1 MENLLIYIVQVNL
14 LLVIIYVG
22 YRLLL
27 RGLTFYQLNRLY
39 LLCGIVFSFVYPFLD
54 VATWFRAK
62 APAIDALAEQF
73 YMFSEIIPEE
83 SQGLSLAGAIVWV
96 VGIGLLVFFIRLLV
110 QLASLLRVHLKSDL
124 AIWQSYLY
132 RNVLF
137 PIVPFSF
144 FSTIYINRE
153 QHEDEELMDIFSHE
167 KIHTRGLHT
176 LDILLTEIAFITC
189 WYNPVVWLMRKAVRQ
204 NLEFLT
210 DQQVL
215 NKGVDR
221 QRYQYSLLNV
231 SKQGGNVMIANQ
243 FNFTM
248 LKRRIMMMNKKR
260 SSKIELSKYAFL
272 LPMLIFSA
280 AAFTVNQVEA
290 NIHDVVD
297 RANHIPL
304 DVTLPKDDQPT
315 AATTALDTIEIGT
328 VSKKD
333 TVNKNTIRIRTGS
346 DTSEVLHVKG
356 FKYSL
361 DEKKP
366 LLILDG
372 EKVMYDEINHIDP
385 NSIESITV
393 LKDASSMALYGQ
405 EGEHGVL
412 LITTKMFKA
421 ESSDST
427 KSAKVVLRAI
437 GKVNDRKTTSLDE
450 IKPLVVIDG
459 VKKPAFDLNTLDA
472 DLIES
477 IKVLKGENAEALYG
491 DEGKNGVILV
501 ITKKGDGQASQ
512 DRAKGRDTSAKDS
525 VIKEV
530 VVIGYGQKKID

>member
-333 TVNKNTIRIRTGS
+333 TVNKNTIRIRTGN